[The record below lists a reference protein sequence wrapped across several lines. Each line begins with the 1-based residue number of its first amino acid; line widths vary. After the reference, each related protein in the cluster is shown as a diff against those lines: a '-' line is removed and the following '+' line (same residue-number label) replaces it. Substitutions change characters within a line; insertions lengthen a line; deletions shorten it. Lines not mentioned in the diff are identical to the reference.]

1 MIMINIRFVC
11 GILMI
16 IVSTI
21 PAYATPFHLNP
32 QIASTTNITI
42 QSWKE
47 KKDSNVIKQDLDYSC
62 GASSLATILTYFY
75 KEPISERQILE
86 DMALSDVMSSF
97 SDLASVS
104 QKYGF
109 IAKGFTT
116 NYDTLSKLKIPAIVY
131 LNHKRSDHFSVIR
144 AIDEH
149 RVYLADSS
157 WGNRTLGKKQ
167 FEAIWNTVD
176 DPNYK
181 GRVLLILPSN
191 EQQKQL
197 SDTDFTKIQDTQ
209 RLLRETPVLFRRFL

>member
-1 MIMINIRFVC
+1 MNRLFFYLFYVYI
-11 GILMI
+11 
-16 IVSTI
+16 STSV
-21 PAYATPFHLNP
+21 YATPFNLNP
-32 QIASTTNITI
+32 QILKTQNVTI

-47 KKDSNVIKQDLDYSC
+47 KKDSHVIKQDLDYSC

-75 KEPISERQILE
+75 QKPTSERQILN

-97 SDLASVS
+97 SDLATVS

-149 RVYLADSS
+149 NVYLADSS
-157 WGNRTLGKKQ
+157 WGNRVLSKKQ
-167 FEAIWNTVD
+167 FEQMWYTND
-176 DPNYK
+176 NPNLQ

-197 SDTDFTKIQDTQ
+197 SDTNFTKIEDTQ
-209 RLLRETPVLFRRFL
+209 KLLRESPMLFRDFL